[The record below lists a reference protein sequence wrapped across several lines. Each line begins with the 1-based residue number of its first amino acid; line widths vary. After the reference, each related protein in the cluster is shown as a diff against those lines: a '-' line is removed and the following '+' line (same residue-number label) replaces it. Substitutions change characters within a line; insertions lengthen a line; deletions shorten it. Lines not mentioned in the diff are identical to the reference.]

1 MVSSLNVSLIGILLS
16 VVVFAQAAPL
26 LETTNEINENRSP
39 MSNEHL
45 YELYKAMRTDPRL
58 ASVSNQDIV
67 AYIYRSF
74 LLANGD
80 QLQSDK
86 PKYPNYRRHRQR
98 PHQKQQQQTAQ
109 VE

>member
-1 MVSSLNVSLIGILLS
+1 MG
-16 VVVFAQAAPL
+16 
-26 LETTNEINENRSP
+26 NEQ
-39 MSNEHL
+39 L
-45 YELYKAMRTDPRL
+45 YELYKTMRTDPRL

-74 LLANGD
+74 VLANGD
-80 QLQSDK
+80 QLQSGK

-98 PHQKQQQQTAQ
+98 QQQAAQ